1 VGCPGFPLDWNGFF
15 CCPWVKHGWCSVAE
29 THSKERLAGSE
40 LLHLQL
46 QGKKHRN
53 QRFGLFAQ
61 GSGPPRYP
69 PNGVRGEETSK
80 CWDRTTRWVEFF
92 GLNKSDLAKDFNF
105 QEFKLPT
112 LGIKSKFICVWIE
125 IKDEMGVK
133 CCLRWRGDIYCKH
146 ESNSTS
152 IFPARLPI
160 GRQGFIVMS
169 YIFNARTRWH
179 KHFEK
184 WHAHMQWH
192 VILWSVSAGLDRSA
206 NWCSLMI
213 PEHPRVCSCA
223 DCIPDRREAF
233 IFTADKDQLPDS
245 IGLTSRFYKH
255 AKNSTWQET
264 CSQENLNEESR
275 FEKTVFEKT
284 RKRKI
289 TCRSFCNHTFLF
301 GVAVVFLF
309 RMLAFSHFFF
319 RLRGFG

>member
-1 VGCPGFPLDWNGFF
+1 MTQTFWEVTCHICSDMSF
-15 CCPWVKHGWCSVAE
+15 CDQFQPV
-29 THSKERLAGSE
+29 LI
-40 LLHLQL
+40 
-46 QGKKHRN
+46 
-53 QRFGLFAQ
+53 
-61 GSGPPRYP
+61 
-69 PNGVRGEETSK
+69 VR
-80 CWDRTTRWVEFF
+80 
-92 GLNKSDLAKDFNF
+92 
-105 QEFKLPT
+105 Q
-112 LGIKSKFICVWIE
+112 
-125 IKDEMGVK
+125 
-133 CCLRWRGDIYCKH
+133 
-146 ESNSTS
+146 
-152 IFPARLPI
+152 
-160 GRQGFIVMS
+160 
-169 YIFNARTRWH
+169 
-179 KHFEK
+179 
-184 WHAHMQWH
+184 
-192 VILWSVSAGLDRSA
+192 

-255 AKNSTWQET
+255 AKNSTWQKHAAKK
-264 CSQENLNEESR
+264 NLNEESR